1 MPTYE
6 YMCKK
11 CGEHFEVF
19 QSFNDKPLTKHQDCG
34 GDLKKRFHAS
44 GIVFKGS
51 GFYATDSKAA
61 TSTKS
66 AAKDDKPKVEK
77 SDKSTDSKP
86 KADAASKTKSDD

>member
-6 YMCKK
+6 YVCQK
-11 CGEHFEVF
+11 CDEHLEVF
-19 QSFNDKPLTKHQDCG
+19 QSFNDKPLKKHDECG

-61 TSTKS
+61 TATKS
-66 AAKDDKPKVEK
+66 TTSDDKKPK
-77 SDKSTDSKP
+77 KSTDSKP
-86 KADAASKTKSDD
+86 KAETAAKSSSDD